1 MSHQLS
7 SASTHSLPSR
17 IDQIS
22 DGEDDFE
29 EDEDSSSALDPYE
42 LDSTPTNTSPE
53 VILGTGRKYSSW
65 YVIFFFKAVVW
76 AQSIPKCLWLKLPFT
91 KTVLVEDS

>member
-1 MSHQLS
+1 MIGVLIILYIFPGLSHQLS

-65 YVIFFFKAVVW
+65 YVIFFYSFK
-76 AQSIPKCLWLKLPFT
+76 Q
-91 KTVLVEDS
+91 